1 MTQKNNC
8 FFKVMIGNF
17 TKTIRIPPL
26 FVTEFSGQFPQEIM
40 LSCGEVR
47 LWRIHVVKG
56 DQGYLYFD
64 LGWSVFVQDNG
75 LELGDF
81 LVFRY
86 TEKLRFDV
94 EIFEPSGCLKEI
106 TVGRPRSS
114 QCVRNRDSSDSDS
127 DSEPGSGGGL
137 KGCMRSGPVPKPVLG
152 LAAVQATKGT
162 SVSKTHSEQLASM
175 PRTYKSVSV
184 KDSSVMKGSE
194 TPNAMPKPVSGLAAV
209 QATKG
214 TSVSKTHSEQLAS
227 MPRTHKS
234 VSVKESSVMKGSETP
249 NAMPKPVSGL
259 AAVEATKGTSVSK
272 KHSEQPPSMP
282 RTHKSVSVKDGS
294 VMKVSKTPNAMRM
307 PVSGLAA
314 EQATKGTSVSKT
326 HSEQPPLMPKT
337 HKSVSVKD
345 SSVMKG
351 SETPN
356 AMPKPVSGLAAVRAT
371 KGTSVSNKH
380 SEQLKSMPRTQ
391 KSVLVND
398 SSVMK
403 GSEIRNATPLVNESS
418 GSLLKKRSRIS
429 SEATSMQ
436 KKAIKVEEK
445 DAVEEVQPPKFKTK
459 IAPVSSS
466 AAGNN
471 KEPSEEEVSVKDS
484 SVMKGPN
491 ATQFEKVS
499 SGSMSKKRSRISSE
513 ARVRKIRLQKWR
525 WRRKILLK
533 GWIHQSSRQK
543 LLLSRALQQPEG
555 NKEPSEEE
563 VSVKDIR
570 VMKGSEIPNV
580 SSGSLLKKRSR
591 ISSDA
596 TNVQKKAPKLEEEDS
611 VEKVQAPKIKTKV
624 APASIRRS
632 VKVESSAAGYKEP
645 SENEMYETVV
655 DFLMEDDPCALSV
668 SNILRKLGTH
678 FGVNLRHRRA
688 EVESIVDKFVFVS
701 DDDE

>member
-127 DSEPGSGGGL
+127 EPGSGGGL
-137 KGCMRSGPVPKPVLG
+137 KGCMRSGPVPKPVL
-152 LAAVQATKGT
+152 
-162 SVSKTHSEQLASM
+162 
-175 PRTYKSVSV
+175 
-184 KDSSVMKGSE
+184 
-194 TPNAMPKPVSGLAAV
+194 GLAAV

-272 KHSEQPPSMP
+272 KHSEQLPSMP

-294 VMKVSKTPNAMRM
+294 VMKVSKTPNAMPM

-391 KSVLVND
+391 KSVLVKD

-436 KKAIKVEEK
+436 KKAIKVEVVEEK

-513 ARVRKIRLQKWR
+513 AIVRKIRLQKWR

-570 VMKGSEIPNV
+570 VMKGSETPNV
-580 SSGSLLKKRSR
+580 SSGSLLNKRSR

-611 VEKVQAPKIKTKV
+611 VEKVQPPKIKTKV

-701 DDDE
+701 DDDG